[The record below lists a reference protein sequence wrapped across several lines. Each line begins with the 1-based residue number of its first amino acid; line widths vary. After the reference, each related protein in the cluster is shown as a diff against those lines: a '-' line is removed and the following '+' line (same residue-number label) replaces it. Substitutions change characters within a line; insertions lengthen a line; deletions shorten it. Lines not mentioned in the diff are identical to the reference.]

1 MLWLSTLVLL
11 LDAAGSALGD
21 GILVLPGGSKDT
33 VVPLTLLSPLN
44 DPPEGTAIR
53 ARHAASV
60 PLRIM
65 SLGASVTFG
74 PTSSID
80 NSYKES
86 LRDMLVASGS
96 TVEFVGELDY
106 TNPQVQGQDGLSIS
120 QVADLANRETPLVL
134 PNLVLM
140 GLGANDC
147 KNGEIISDAG
157 ANVTALINDIFAQ
170 SPGSTV
176 ILSTVP
182 VNTRDPAQDACR
194 VDINTQYTA
203 LAAHLTA
210 QGAKMM
216 LVDMRGADP
225 DVSTTADLADVWFQ
239 GIQEAAAQGFITVAM
254 DNGISSDGGASG
266 DEAVDNSRD
275 KVPTTWELADQQPL
289 ELL

>member
-1 MLWLSTLVLL
+1 
-11 LDAAGSALGD
+11 
-21 GILVLPGGSKDT
+21 
-33 VVPLTLLSPLN
+33 
-44 DPPEGTAIR
+44 
-53 ARHAASV
+53 
-60 PLRIM
+60 M